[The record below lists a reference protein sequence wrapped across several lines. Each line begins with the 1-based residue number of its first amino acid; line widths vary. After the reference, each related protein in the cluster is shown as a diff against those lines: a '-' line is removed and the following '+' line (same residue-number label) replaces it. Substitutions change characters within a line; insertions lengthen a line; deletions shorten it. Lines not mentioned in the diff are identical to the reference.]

1 MCVCYIFW
9 YHLYWSLFLLIKS
22 ETGLYQEGSYLT
34 FSDFKA
40 LSVGRQGAEES
51 MWSAWLL
58 WLCITEW
65 QGQLSSTKKRPVQPE
80 LNYIRGWQSSKH
92 PPEAKVRGF
101 VLPSTRMSF
110 YYPVSRTTPLTL
122 LPLKGAKRREGRVV
136 ISGILSFRKI
146 LPC

>member
-9 YHLYWSLFLLIKS
+9 YHLYWSLFRLIKS

-58 WLCITEW
+58 RLVHHGMTRPTQLHKKEAGAAWANLYKGLTILKAPTRSQSAGVCSAFCKNVFLLPCITNN
-65 QGQLSSTKKRPVQPE
+65 SSYSP
-80 LNYIRGWQSSKH
+80 
-92 PPEAKVRGF
+92 PPERGKEKGGK
-101 VLPSTRMSF
+101 
-110 YYPVSRTTPLTL
+110 SR
-122 LPLKGAKRREGRVV
+122 